1 MFSSLSNVFICLK
14 NILLRVHRKIL
25 VKIHK
30 KPCQGNSNCNL
41 KPVNFKIEGKLL
53 KDTTTNIDEGSNII
67 VFKDGYLEIG
77 KGCYIGRYV
86 EIGTSTKIIIK
97 DYTSIQDRCVI
108 LGDVTIGRYCLLSLN
123 ILISS
128 GYHSYNVVPEWL
140 IRDQDILVTNDFNTN
155 KRSLEETKV
164 VIEDDCWLGINVVI
178 MKGVTIH
185 KGCIIGANSVVTK
198 DLPPYSVAAGA
209 PARVI
214 KKRLDFVAKQKIH
227 WDNISDL
234 PYFYSDFL
242 VSQKE
247 IEGFKHHSGLIAE
260 NQFTICLKYHPS
272 DNSLHIVVKSI
283 SENNCF
289 LRYNSQSICISTQMN
304 QYIFS
309 ISEDQS
315 DNFFSFNVISN
326 SASSVSV
333 AVQSAW
339 ID

>member
-1 MFSSLSNVFICLK
+1 IFICFK
-14 NILLRVHRKIL
+14 NILLRANRKIL
-25 VKIHK
+25 VKAYK
-30 KPCQGNSNCNL
+30 QLCQGNSNYNL
-41 KPVNFKIEGKLL
+41 KSVNFKIEGEFL
-53 KDTTTNIDEGSNII
+53 KHATTNIDEGSNII

-77 KGCYIGRYV
+77 KDCYVGRYV
-86 EIGTSTKIIIK
+86 EIGTNAKIIIK

-128 GYHSYNVVPEWL
+128 GYHSYDVVPEWL
-140 IRDQDILVTNDFNTN
+140 IRDQDILITNKFNTN
-155 KRSLEETKV
+155 KKSSEETKVKV

-198 DLPPYSVAAGA
+198 DLPPYSVAVGA

-227 WDNISDL
+227 WNNISDL
-234 PYFYSDFL
+234 PYFYSGFL

-247 IEGFKHHSGLIAE
+247 IEEFKCHGGLIAE
-260 NQFTICLKYHPS
+260 NQFTICLKYQPS
-272 DNSLHIVVKSI
+272 HKNLYIMVKSM
-283 SENNCF
+283 SESKCC
-289 LRYNSQSICISTQMN
+289 LKYSSQSISISTHMN
-304 QYIFS
+304 QYMFA
-309 ISEDQS
+309 ISEDQL
-315 DNFFSFNVISN
+315 DNFFSFNVSSN
-326 SASSVSV
+326 STSSISV

-339 ID
+339 TV